1 MNLLAIDTSTS
12 HATVALAFNG
22 DMFVE
27 EAVEIRE
34 HARVL
39 LAMVERVLASAR
51 TELKNLDGI
60 VFGEGPG
67 SFTGLRIACSV
78 AKGLAYAHDLP
89 LYPVGSLLA
98 IAFEARG
105 NTSTPILAM
114 IDARMDQVYWMFDPK
129 SSEHTA
135 CVSAAEDVRVPE
147 NTSLCLAGIGYEAYI
162 AALPPQTREAI
173 ISKQAVYPRAD
184 TMIRVVQ
191 AGGITSVT
199 ADAAMPAYVR
209 QQVTG
214 G

>member
-12 HATVALAFNG
+12 HASVALEFEGA
-22 DMFVE
+22 MFIE
-27 EAVEIRE
+27 EAFEIRE

-39 LAMVERVLASAR
+39 LSMVERVLSSAG
-51 TELKNLDGI
+51 TALKHVDGI

-98 IAFEARG
+98 IAFEARHA
-105 NTSTPILAM
+105 NTSILAM
-114 IDARMDQVYWMFDPK
+114 LDARMNQVYWMFDPE

-135 CVSAAEDVRVPE
+135 CVSAAEDVHVPL
-147 NTSLCLAGIGYEAYI
+147 NTRLCLAGVGYEPYLDL
-162 AALPPQTREAI
+162 LPSQVREAI
-173 ISKQAVYPRAD
+173 IDVREIFPRAD

-191 AGGITSVT
+191 AGGISAVT
-199 ADAAMPAYVR
+199 ADLAMPAYVR

>member
-12 HATVALAFNG
+12 HASVALEFEGA
-22 DMFVE
+22 MFIE
-27 EAVEIRE
+27 EAFEIRE

-39 LAMVERVLASAR
+39 LSMVERVLSSAG
-51 TELKNLDGI
+51 TVLKNLDGI

-98 IAFEARG
+98 IAFEARHE
-105 NTSTPILAM
+105 NASILAM
-114 IDARMDQVYWMFDPK
+114 MDARMNQVYWMFDPE

-135 CVSAAEDVRVPE
+135 CVSSAADVCVPDH
-147 NTSLCLAGIGYEAYI
+147 TSLCLAGVGLEAYLDL
-162 AALPPQTREAI
+162 LPSQVREAI
-173 ISKQAVYPRAD
+173 IDVREVFPRAD
-184 TMIRVVQ
+184 SMIRVVQ
-191 AGGITSVT
+191 AGGISPVT
-199 ADAAMPAYVR
+199 ADVAMPVYVR
-209 QQVTG
+209 QHVTG